1 VCLQVITFTGKA
13 MVELSRCDVPRAGL
27 REKGC
32 IPQIV
37 AYLRQGEGRPAGA

>member
-1 VCLQVITFTGKA
+1 MCIQVITFTGKA

-32 IPQIV
+32 IPWIV
-37 AYLRQGEGRPAGA
+37 AYLRQGEAK